1 MKCRFRRSTFLIAI
15 GVIIAVGG
23 TAVPKFTALA
33 VDQTA
38 VDQAAAAQA
47 AAAQA
52 AAVPAQTV
60 QMSSMYTYDQMCA
73 DMGMLSKKYPDYVKL
88 GSIGT
93 STLGRNIPYMILGNP
108 NAAHSI
114 MVQSTIHA
122 REYLGT
128 QVVMKMAE
136 TYASNKTLLPDT
148 VNYYIVPMANPDGVS
163 IAQFG
168 AASVTNPQ
176 IQQFVSLIGHFQSWK
191 ANGIGIDLNRNFGV
205 RWETIPYSAPNYML
219 YKGLAPDSAAEV
231 KALETLAASKNFS
244 AYISY
249 HQMGNLI
256 YYDEPGNADAVSS
269 LSTLMASVT
278 QAVTGYRPV
287 NMKVTPIADDGGYT
301 RGGFTDWVQT
311 YLAKPAMTLELGSGL
326 PPAAQG
332 SVTSIYNSNVA
343 VWQQI
348 AQIFK

>member
-1 MKCRFRRSTFLIAI
+1 
-15 GVIIAVGG
+15 
-23 TAVPKFTALA
+23 
-33 VDQTA
+33 
-38 VDQAAAAQA
+38 
-47 AAAQA
+47 
-52 AAVPAQTV
+52 
-60 QMSSMYTYDQMCA
+60 
-73 DMGMLSKKYPDYVKL
+73 
-88 GSIGT
+88 
-93 STLGRNIPYMILGNP
+93 
-108 NAAHSI
+108 

-205 RWETIPYSAPNYML
+205 RWETIPDSAPNYML
-219 YKGLAPDSAAEV
+219 YKGLVPDSAAEV

-256 YYDEPGNADAVSS
+256 YYDEPGNTDAVSS